1 MPAGRPTD
9 YDVAFCE
16 KVIEWG
22 KQGKSITW
30 MAAELDVVKQSVYTW
45 MATYPEF
52 LDAMTRARHYCQA
65 FWEDQG
71 QLGMWA
77 DKFNGSVWSRS
88 MAARFPEDWR
98 EKSETA
104 LTGAYGG
111 PLEVTEVKR
120 LVIDPKA
127 KE

>member
-1 MPAGRPTD
+1 MPAGHPTD
-9 YDVAFCE
+9 YDPAFCE

-22 KQGKSITW
+22 KQGKSLTW
-30 MAAELDVVKQSVYTW
+30 MAAALDVVKQSIYNW
-45 MATYPEF
+45 METHPEF
-52 LDAMTRARHYCQA
+52 LDAMTRARHYSQA
-65 FWEDQG
+65 YWEDQG
-71 QLGMWA
+71 QEGMWA

-88 MAARFPEDWR
+88 MSARFPEDWR

-104 LTGAYGG
+104 LTGANGG